1 MPITT
6 SQTLRMVFRSQGGTS
21 MTISLDN
28 PRTDVTAAEIETV
41 MDTIITKNIFSTN
54 GGDLASKYDIKV
66 VDRTT
71 NDLYDPA

>member
-41 MDTIITKNIFSTN
+41 MDTIITKNVFSTN

>member
-1 MPITT
+1 MPVTT

-28 PRTDVTAAEIETV
+28 PRSDVTAAEIEAA
-41 MDTIITKNIFSTN
+41 MNTIISKNIFNTT
-54 GGDLASKYDIKV
+54 GGDLASKYDIKI
-66 VDRTT
+66 VDKTT

>member
-28 PRTDVTAAEIETV
+28 PRTDVTAAEIETA
-41 MDTIITKNIFSTN
+41 MDTIITKNVFSTN

>member
-28 PRTDVTAAEIETV
+28 PRTDVTAAEIETA
-41 MDTIITKNIFSTN
+41 MDTIITKNVFSTN
-54 GGDLASKYDIKV
+54 GGDLVSKYDIKI
-66 VDRTT
+66 VDKTS

>member
-1 MPITT
+1 MSVTT

-28 PRTDVTAAEIETV
+28 PRSDVTAAEIEAA
-41 MDTIITKNIFSTN
+41 MDTVISSNIFNTT
-54 GGDLASKYDIKV
+54 GGDLASKYDIKI
-66 VDRTT
+66 VDKTT

>member
-1 MPITT
+1 MPVTT

-28 PRTDVTAAEIETV
+28 PRSDVTAAEIEAA
-41 MDTIITKNIFSTN
+41 MDTIISKNIFNTT
-54 GGDLASKYDIKV
+54 GGDLASKYDIKI
-66 VDRTT
+66 VDKTT